1 MKRFKMGVF
10 NNLQLHDNVDI
21 KEYMQSFNEKI
32 QTGFK
37 LDKNNN
43 YDMQQ
48 KRLANLA
55 EAADADDAITKHQ
68 MEVGLASKA
77 DPTNVLLLDGR
88 NHMTGDLDM
97 RGNKIILPGE
107 IDMNRKLITNLD
119 TDQNQDLSAVNMA
132 TLKTNIRQKVDKS
145 YVDGKFVKKTGGV
158 LSGDLILVHDSFP
171 VQGNTNKAV
180 SYETQRE
187 IFLSRKE
194 SFPMQADINMN
205 NNFLQNVATPTT
217 SHQGANKG
225 YCDYNFLNK
234 QKGGVL
240 MGSLSMNQNDLFEI
254 LAPKHGSS
262 AVNKNYVDA
271 KIPSVD
277 STQFVKKA
285 GDRMIGDLDMGDNK
299 IHNLGTDLN
308 DRTAAVPKSYI
319 DFALAQVVANP
330 NPMKTDLNMANHQIQ
345 QLQNPTSPQDAIN
358 KKYFDEELLKS
369 HLVSSHIEN
378 AFKYLLDQDE
388 SSSERNIIVN
398 GIVDFNESPHKNK
411 KAYSIDLVY
420 TTGTQNY
427 NSIIGINLYPLPI
440 GKYTIIMEYYFPED
454 SNISFGAG
462 STTAVIN
469 QQTTTNFTDYK
480 KHLVQFDQ
488 QTKATP
494 DYLFFIIRGSATT
507 STNPEGYLV
516 FYGVKK
522 WVDSVPPEIYDHAL
536 ETGMFSYENGKMKM
550 NMDLDLNGFSLIN
563 AREDYFHL
571 KGYYKSSV
579 NNRNVLFGNNAPFT
593 KVPFGGYLIEVYVLI
608 SSAASGNDYAFRLII
623 IGHEHYT
630 SNTDITSTDN
640 SKVHRLMDF
649 NKNHF
654 LPSGGGFLATITH
667 ASHTSIPPKFTEAK
681 FYFKFFRDD
690 NFS

>member
-10 NNLQLHDNVDI
+10 NNLQLHDFDI
-21 KEYMQSFNEKI
+21 KEYMKSVNEKI

-55 EAADADDAITKHQ
+55 EAVDVADAVTKHQ
-68 MEVGLASKA
+68 MEVGLANKVNS
-77 DPTNVLLLDGR
+77 TSVLLLDGR

-97 RGNKIILPGE
+97 RGNKIILPGK
-107 IDMNRKLITNLD
+107 IDMNRKLITNLA

-132 TLKTNIRQKVDKS
+132 TLKTNIGQK
-145 YVDGKFVKKTGGV
+145 VDGKFVKKTGDT
-158 LSGDLILVHDSFP
+158 LTGDLILPRDSFP

-194 SFPMQADINMN
+194 SFPMQADINMD
-205 NNFLQNVATPTT
+205 NNFIQNVATPTS

-254 LAPKHGSS
+254 PAPKYGSS
-262 AVNKNYVDA
+262 AANKNYVDA
-271 KIPSVD
+271 KIPSG
-277 STQFVKKA
+277 FVKKA
-285 GDRMIGDLDMGDNK
+285 GDVLSGDLNMNGHKITNLPIPSTSNEPATKNYVDSKVSVGGVGKDLDMKNFQIK
-299 IHNLGTDLN
+299 NLASP
-308 DRTAAVPKSYI
+308 TAAT
-319 DFALAQVVANP
+319 DAL
-330 NPMKTDLNMANHQIQ
+330 
-345 QLQNPTSPQDAIN
+345 N

-398 GIVDFNESPHKNK
+398 GIVDFNGSSHKNK

-427 NSIIGINLYPLPI
+427 SSLIGINLYPLPI
-440 GKYTIIMEYYFPED
+440 GKYTIIIEYYFPED
-454 SNISFGAG
+454 RNISLGIG
-462 STTAVIN
+462 SPTAVIN
-469 QQTTTNFTDYK
+469 KQISTSFNTYK
-480 KHLVQFDQ
+480 KQLAQFDQ
-488 QTKATP
+488 QSKDTP
-494 DYLFFIIRGSATT
+494 DYLYFYIRGSGTT
-507 STNPEGYLV
+507 STNPEGYLI
-516 FYGVKK
+516 FYGVRE
-522 WVDSVPPEIYDHAL
+522 WMDFVPPQIYDREL

-550 NMDLDLNGFSLIN
+550 NMDLDLNGNS
-563 AREDYFHL
+563 L
-571 KGYYKSSV
+571 KGVSFFIQGWYERAKDSHGIFLNPIREFQIIPFDCVLNKIVFLIVADNIPSRLAIDVTVEGSFYQIYHIQTNSRKTIDIV
-579 NNRNVLFGNNAPFT
+579 TNVSL
-593 KVPFGGYLIEVYVLI
+593 
-608 SSAASGNDYAFRLII
+608 
-623 IGHEHYT
+623 
-630 SNTDITSTDN
+630 
-640 SKVHRLMDF
+640 
-649 NKNHF
+649 NKNDLIKVRF
-654 LPSGGGFLATITH
+654 PVIKENVNLSMIDKAV
-667 ASHTSIPPKFTEAK
+667 
-681 FYFKFFRDD
+681 
-690 NFS
+690 FSFSFSPR

>member
-10 NNLQLHDNVDI
+10 NNLVDI

-55 EAADADDAITKHQ
+55 EAVDAADAITKHQ
-68 MEVGLASKA
+68 MEVGVANKVDS
-77 DPTNVLLLDGR
+77 TSVLLLDGR

-119 TDQNQDLSAVNMA
+119 TDPNQDLSAVNMA
-132 TLKTNIRQKVDKS
+132 TLRQK
-145 YVDGKFVKKTGGV
+145 VDGKFVKKTGDV
-158 LSGDLILVHDSFP
+158 LSGDLILPRDSFP

-205 NNFLQNVATPTT
+205 NNFIQNVATPTT

-254 LAPKHGSS
+254 PAPKHGSS

-271 KIPSVD
+271 KIPSG
-277 STQFVKKA
+277 FVKKT
-285 GDRMIGDLDMGDNK
+285 GDVLSGDLNMNGHKITNLPSPSASNEAATKNYVDSKVSGGGGDLDMKNFQIK
-299 IHNLGTDLN
+299 NLASPTD
-308 DRTAAVPKSYI
+308 AK
-319 DFALAQVVANP
+319 
-330 NPMKTDLNMANHQIQ
+330 
-345 QLQNPTSPQDAIN
+345 DAIN
-358 KKYFDEELLKS
+358 KKYFDEELLNS
-369 HLVSSHIEN
+369 HLTSSYIEN

-388 SSSERNIIVN
+388 SSSEQNIIVN
-398 GIVDFNESPHKNK
+398 GIVEFANSPHKNK

-420 TTGTQNY
+420 TAGTQNY
-427 NSIIGINLYPLPI
+427 NSLIAINLYPLPI
-440 GKYTIIMEYYFPED
+440 GKYTIIVEYYFPED
-454 SNISFGAG
+454 RNISLGVG
-462 STTAVIN
+462 SPTAVIN
-469 QQTTTNFTDYK
+469 KQIATSFNTYK
-480 KHLVQFDQ
+480 KHLTQFDQ
-488 QTKATP
+488 QSKDTP
-494 DYLFFIIRGSATT
+494 DYIYFYIRGSGTT

-516 FYGVKK
+516 FYGVRE
-522 WVDSVPPEIYDHAL
+522 WMDSVPPQIYDHAL

-550 NMDLDLNGFSLIN
+550 NMDLDLNGNS
-563 AREDYFHL
+563 L
-571 KGYYKSSV
+571 KGVSFFIPGWYERAKDSHGIYLNPISALQIIPFDCVLNKIVFYIVDDNIPSIRLAIDVTVEGSSYQIYHILT
-579 NNRNVLFGNNAPFT
+579 NGRKKIDIETNVSL
-593 KVPFGGYLIEVYVLI
+593 
-608 SSAASGNDYAFRLII
+608 
-623 IGHEHYT
+623 
-630 SNTDITSTDN
+630 
-640 SKVHRLMDF
+640 
-649 NKNHF
+649 NKNDLIKVRF
-654 LPSGGGFLATITH
+654 PVIKENVNLSMIDKAV
-667 ASHTSIPPKFTEAK
+667 
-681 FYFKFFRDD
+681 
-690 NFS
+690 FSFSFSPR

>member
-21 KEYMQSFNEKI
+21 KEYMKSVNEKI

-37 LDKNNN
+37 LDQNNN

-48 KRLANLA
+48 KRLVNLA
-55 EAADADDAITKHQ
+55 EAVDADDAITKHQ
-68 MEVGLASKA
+68 MEVGLAGKA
-77 DPTNVLLLDGR
+77 DPTSVLLLDGR

-132 TLKTNIRQKVDKS
+132 TLKTTIRQKVDKS

-158 LSGDLILVHDSFP
+158 LSGDLILPHDSFP

-205 NNFLQNVATPTT
+205 NNFIQNVATPTT

-234 QKGGVL
+234 QNGGVL

-254 LAPKHGSS
+254 PVPKHGSS

-271 KIPSVD
+271 KIPSG
-277 STQFVKKA
+277 FVKKA
-285 GDRMIGDLDMGDNK
+285 GDQMSGDLDMNSYFIKNVGIDLSDDTVAVPRSYVDSFANSA
-299 IHNLGTDLN
+299 IHNPLERDLHASNFQIKQLKTPTD
-308 DRTAAVPKSYI
+308 V
-319 DFALAQVVANP
+319 
-330 NPMKTDLNMANHQIQ
+330 
-345 QLQNPTSPQDAIN
+345 QDAIN

-378 AFKYLLDQDE
+378 TFKYLLDQDE

-398 GIVDFNESPHKNK
+398 GIQDFNGSPHKNK
-411 KAYSIDLVY
+411 KAYDIDLVY
-420 TTGTQNY
+420 TSGTQNY
-427 NSIIGINLYPLPI
+427 NSKIGINLYPLPI

-454 SNISFGAG
+454 RNISFVAG
-462 STTAVIN
+462 STIP
-469 QQTTTNFTDYK
+469 Q
-480 KHLVQFDQ
+480 L
-488 QTKATP
+488 
-494 DYLFFIIRGSATT
+494 
-507 STNPEGYLV
+507 STNKLQQV
-516 FYGVKK
+516 LQIIKN
-522 WVDSVPPEIYDHAL
+522 IL
-536 ETGMFSYENGKMKM
+536 CN
-550 NMDLDLNGFSLIN
+550 LIN
-563 AREDYFHL
+563 RQKIRQIIYF
-571 KGYYKSSV
+571 
-579 NNRNVLFGNNAPFT
+579 
-593 KVPFGGYLIEVYVLI
+593 LI
-608 SSAASGNDYAFRLII
+608 
-623 IGHEHYT
+623 
-630 SNTDITSTDN
+630 
-640 SKVHRLMDF
+640 
-649 NKNHF
+649 
-654 LPSGGGFLATITH
+654 
-667 ASHTSIPPKFTEAK
+667 
-681 FYFKFFRDD
+681 
-690 NFS
+690 

>member
-10 NNLQLHDNVDI
+10 NNLQSHDFDI
-21 KEYMQSFNEKI
+21 KEYMKSVNEKI

-48 KRLANLA
+48 KRVVNLA
-55 EAADADDAITKHQ
+55 EAVDADDAITKHQ
-68 MEVGLASKA
+68 MEVGLAGKA
-77 DPTNVLLLDGR
+77 DPTSVLLLDGR

-107 IDMNRKLITNLD
+107 INMNRKLITNLD
-119 TDQNQDLSAVNMA
+119 TDQNQDLSAVNMT
-132 TLKTNIRQKVDKS
+132 TLKTTIRQK
-145 YVDGKFVKKTGGV
+145 VDGKFVKKTGDV
-158 LSGDLILVHDSFP
+158 LSGDLILPHDSFP

-194 SFPMQADINMN
+194 SFPMQTDINMN
-205 NNFLQNVATPTT
+205 NNFLQNVATPTS

-225 YCDYNFLNK
+225 YCDFFFLNK

-254 LAPKHGSS
+254 PAPKHGSS
-262 AVNKNYVDA
+262 AANKNYVDS
-271 KIPSVD
+271 KIPSG
-277 STQFVKKA
+277 FVKKT
-285 GDRMIGDLDMGDNK
+285 GDRMLGDLDMNLYFLKNVGIDLSDDSTAVPRNYVDSFANSA
-299 IHNLGTDLN
+299 IHNPLERDLYAHNFQIKQLKTPTD
-308 DRTAAVPKSYI
+308 V
-319 DFALAQVVANP
+319 
-330 NPMKTDLNMANHQIQ
+330 
-345 QLQNPTSPQDAIN
+345 QDAIN

-378 AFKYLLDQDE
+378 AFKYLLDQNE

-398 GIVDFNESPHKNK
+398 GIQDFNGSPHKNK

-420 TTGTQNY
+420 TSGTQNY
-427 NSIIGINLYPLPI
+427 NSKIGINLYSLPI
-440 GKYTIIMEYYFPED
+440 GKYTVIMEYYFPED
-454 SNISFGAG
+454 RNISFVAG

-469 QQTTTNFTDYK
+469 KQVTTSFTDYK

-488 QTKATP
+488 QTKDTP
-494 DYLFFIIRGSATT
+494 DYLFFNIRGQAST

-516 FYGVKK
+516 FYGVKE
-522 WVDSVPPEIYDHAL
+522 WVDVVPPQIYDHAL

-550 NMDLDLNGFSLIN
+550 NMDLDLNGNSMIN

-579 NNRNVLFGNNAPFT
+579 NNQNVLFGNDAPYT

-608 SSAASGNDYAFRLII
+608 SSAASGNDYGFRLII
-623 IGHEHYT
+623 RGHEHYT
-630 SNTDITSTDN
+630 SNADITSTGN
-640 SKVHRLMDF
+640 SKFHRLMDF

-654 LPSGGGFLATITH
+654 LPSGRGFLANITH
-667 ASHTSIPPKFTEAK
+667 DSHASIPPKFTEAK

-690 NFS
+690 NF

>member
-55 EAADADDAITKHQ
+55 EAVDADDAITKHQ
-68 MEVGLASKA
+68 MEVGLS
-77 DPTNVLLLDGR
+77 DQTNVLLLDGR

-107 IDMNRKLITNLD
+107 I
-119 TDQNQDLSAVNMA
+119 
-132 TLKTNIRQKVDKS
+132 
-145 YVDGKFVKKTGGV
+145 
-158 LSGDLILVHDSFP
+158 P

-187 IFLSRKE
+187 VFLSRKE

-205 NNFLQNVATPTT
+205 NNFIQNVATPTT

-234 QKGGVL
+234 QKGGML

-254 LAPKHGSS
+254 PAPKHGSS
-262 AVNKNYVDA
+262 AANKNYVDA
-271 KIPSVD
+271 KIPSG
-277 STQFVKKA
+277 FVKKA
-285 GDRMIGDLDMGDNK
+285 GDQMSGDLDMGSHFVKNVGINLSDDSTVVPRSYVDSFANSA
-299 IHNLGTDLN
+299 IHNPLERDLYAGNFQIKQLKTPTD
-308 DRTAAVPKSYI
+308 V
-319 DFALAQVVANP
+319 
-330 NPMKTDLNMANHQIQ
+330 
-345 QLQNPTSPQDAIN
+345 QDAIN

-378 AFKYLLDQDE
+378 YFKYLVEQDE

-398 GIVDFNESPHKNK
+398 GIVDFNGSPHKNK

-420 TTGTQNY
+420 TPGTQNY
-427 NSIIGINLYPLPI
+427 NSKIGINLYSLPI
-440 GKYTIIMEYYFPED
+440 GKYTVIMEYYFPED
-454 SNISFGAG
+454 RNISLLAEA
-462 STTAVIN
+462 TTAVIN
-469 QQTTTNFTDYK
+469 KQTTTNFTDHK
-480 KHLVQFDQ
+480 KLLVQFDQ
-488 QTKATP
+488 QTKDTP
-494 DYLFFIIRGSATT
+494 DYLYFNIRGSGTT

-522 WVDSVPPEIYDHAL
+522 WADSVPPQIYDHAL
-536 ETGMFSYENGKMKM
+536 ETGMFSYDGGKMKM
-550 NMDLDLNGFSLIN
+550 NMDLDLNGNSINTPFFIPGWYERAKDTHRIFLNPIHQAQIIPFDCVLNKIVFYIVDDNIPSIRLATDVTVEGSSYQIYHILTNGRKTIDIETNVSL
-563 AREDYFHL
+563 
-571 KGYYKSSV
+571 
-579 NNRNVLFGNNAPFT
+579 
-593 KVPFGGYLIEVYVLI
+593 
-608 SSAASGNDYAFRLII
+608 
-623 IGHEHYT
+623 
-630 SNTDITSTDN
+630 
-640 SKVHRLMDF
+640 
-649 NKNHF
+649 NKNDLIKVRF
-654 LPSGGGFLATITH
+654 PVIKENVNLSMIDKAV
-667 ASHTSIPPKFTEAK
+667 
-681 FYFKFFRDD
+681 
-690 NFS
+690 FSFSFSPR